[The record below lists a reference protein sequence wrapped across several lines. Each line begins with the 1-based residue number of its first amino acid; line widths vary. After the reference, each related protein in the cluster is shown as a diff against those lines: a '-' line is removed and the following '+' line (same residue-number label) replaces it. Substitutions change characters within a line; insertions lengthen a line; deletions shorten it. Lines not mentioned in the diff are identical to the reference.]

1 LGNHKNENMENTIL
15 PVINNELLQQKA
27 NEYAQKGAE
36 KCLEEFYTGYN
47 SPYKKAI
54 EENLKNKALSKF
66 PFGLP
71 DIVGIL
77 NDKIIAEFDELA
89 NTAIA
94 QTLIPYAKS
103 LLTRQGENLN
113 FSDIL
118 SKFIEHNFDK
128 EDDDPEDFTCEV
140 IKHSTYDWLTVQLSS
155 PENSFEIVLHTHKEK
170 EGNQFYQILSLPR
183 EGKDCYKKEMKIT
196 VGDVKI
202 EVPFTTGLLKNDFT
216 AFLTSILISR
226 SKITMDVTDFDE
238 EMFPRGYCHCD

>member
-1 LGNHKNENMENTIL
+1 MNQQIL
-15 PVINNELLQQKA
+15 PVIDTDALQQKA

-36 KCLEEFYTGYN
+36 EVLKEFYTGYE
-47 SPYKKAI
+47 SPYKEAI
-54 EENLKNKALSKF
+54 DANLKNKGLNDF

-77 NDKIIAEFDELA
+77 NEKIIEEFDGLA
-89 NTAIA
+89 NSAIA

-103 LLTRQGENLN
+103 LLTRQEENVK

-118 SKFIEHNFDK
+118 TKFIEKEFDK

-140 IKHSTYDWLTVQLSS
+140 NKDSRHDWLNITLSS
-155 PENSFEIVLHTHKEK
+155 PSDSYELTFHTHKK
-170 EGNQFYQILSLPR
+170 EDEIQKYQILSLPR
-183 EGKDCYKKEMKIT
+183 EGKDSYRKEMKIT

-202 EVPFTTGLLKNDFT
+202 EIPITTGLLKNDFT
-216 AFLTSILISR
+216 AFLASILISK

-238 EMFPRGYCHCD
+238 DMFPRDHCHCD